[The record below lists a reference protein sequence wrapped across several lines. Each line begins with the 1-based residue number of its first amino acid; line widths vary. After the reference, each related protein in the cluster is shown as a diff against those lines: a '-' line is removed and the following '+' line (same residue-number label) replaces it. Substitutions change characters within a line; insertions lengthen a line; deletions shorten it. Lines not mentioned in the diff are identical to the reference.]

1 MLKERILKDKIQALR
16 DRNADKK
23 LVLSTLI
30 GELDR
35 TNKNPDDVKVISTI
49 KKMIENN
56 KITGDDVENIYLEP
70 YLPVKM
76 SDEVLNERIVFY
88 VNELKRE
95 GEVSMKNMKDVMNF
109 LSSNYAGQYDGKQ
122 ASTIAKI
129 LLVLEN

>member
-35 TNKNPDDVKVISTI
+35 TNKNPDDTKIISII

-56 KITGDDVENIYLEP
+56 KITGDVAENIYLET

-95 GEVSMKNMKDVMNF
+95 GEVSMRNMKDVMNF
-109 LSSNYAGQYDGKQ
+109 LSSNFPGQYDGKQ
-122 ASTIAKI
+122 ASTIAKK
-129 LLVLEN
+129 LLI

>member
-122 ASTIAKI
+122 ASTIAKN
-129 LLVLEN
+129 LLV